1 MLEVAKLERLID
13 QVLDLYAQQ
22 RRNSKF
28 LAQVTNPQVFVN
40 AS

>member
-22 RRNSKF
+22 RRNSKL